1 MDWPWRLAFLPLG
14 SGAWTKIVMVL
25 QDFCRQAPGGV
36 SITPFTDA
44 AGDNERRD
52 GEAIPEFWRLTL
64 VVEGW
69 RFWR

>member
-1 MDWPWRLAFLPLG
+1 
-14 SGAWTKIVMVL
+14 MVL